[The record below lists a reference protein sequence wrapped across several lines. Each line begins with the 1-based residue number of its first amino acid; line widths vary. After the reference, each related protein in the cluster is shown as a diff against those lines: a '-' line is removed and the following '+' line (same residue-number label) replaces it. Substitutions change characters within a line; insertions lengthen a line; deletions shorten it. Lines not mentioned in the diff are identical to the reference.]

1 MAQRRLALALALSI
15 VGGVVAPHNAH
26 AQNVRY
32 MTLGTWDNYCVLARR
47 DTYNQYG
54 YRGDGL
60 TDETITYSSDNNP
73 SGGQDA
79 AHQACN
85 AALNTT
91 QDHLAYGG
99 TSPSF
104 VYYTPQSD
112 RTDYIACDTILGYD
126 GNWRET
132 WMDNRKII
140 HGTYVGNDGQT
151 YTVDQGYLQIAV
163 RDDAS
168 SQTGQLDCSSF
179 IGLQPQIYPNGTT
192 SCNCGGGGGSGDS
205 GPSASP
211 LTLPRTPKVKAPHK
225 GKPTSHS
232 KPAPHKKPMPK
243 R

>member
-1 MAQRRLALALALSI
+1 MK
-15 VGGVVAPHNAH
+15 
-26 AQNVRY
+26 
-32 MTLGTWDNYCVLARR
+32 LGNWSNYCVLARR

-60 TDETITYSSDNNP
+60 TNETITYSSDNNP

-85 AALNTT
+85 DALNRT
-91 QDHLAYGG
+91 QDHLGDGG

-104 VYYTPQSD
+104 VYYPPQSN
-112 RTDYIACDTILGYD
+112 RTDYIACSAILGYD
-126 GNWRET
+126 GNWREV
-132 WMDNRKII
+132 WMSNAKEI

-151 YTVDQGYLQIAV
+151 YTVDQGYLQVVI

-168 SQTGQLDCSSF
+168 SSTGSLDCSMF

-192 SCNCGGGGGSGDS
+192 SCNCGGGGVGSG
-205 GPSASP
+205 GPSAAS
-211 LTLPRTPKVKAPHK
+211 LALPRTPKVKAPHK
-225 GKPTSHS
+225 GKSAHHK
-232 KPAPHKKPMPK
+232 KPAPK